1 MAVRHPAWLR
11 DETAFVVVVAIVVI
25 AVVYLV
31 IWPDHWRR
39 GVGIIAFALL
49 VGAIFRMVLPA
60 HRAGM
65 LAVRARWFDVACY
78 LGLSGVIL
86 GVAIRLH

>member
-1 MAVRHPAWLR
+1 MRQPAWLR
-11 DETAFVVVVAIVVI
+11 DETAFVVVVAIMII
-25 AVVYLV
+25 AVVYLA

-39 GVGIIAFALL
+39 GVGIIALAMFLGG
-49 VGAIFRMVLPA
+49 VFRMLLPA
-60 HRAGM
+60 PRAGV

-78 LGLSGVIL
+78 LALSGVIL

>member
-1 MAVRHPAWLR
+1 MRHPAWLR
-11 DETAFVVVVAIVVI
+11 DETAFVVVIAIMLV
-25 AVVYLV
+25 AVVYLA

-49 VGAIFRMVLPA
+49 LGGIFRMFLPA
-60 HRAGM
+60 PRAGA

-78 LGLSGVIL
+78 LSMGGVIL